1 MGAQQRVYRQRI
13 RSVQATK
20 KITRAMELIAA
31 SRVVKAREAVAKSTP
46 YAVALTRAVSSVA
59 SSTSDIDHALTTERE
74 NVKRAGV
81 LIVTADRGLAGSYSV
96 NAMKEAQ
103 QLITKLEHEGKE
115 VVPYLVGRKGV
126 SYYKFRRREY
136 EAEWTGFTDSPKFE
150 NAEEIGERLTADFHA
165 GAEGG
170 GVDELHVVYTEFQ
183 SMVTQQARVIRLL
196 PLEVAE
202 GQLDLDGDGYEET
215 YGVDT
220 NGDGYVDTA
229 NYDTNGDGYTDVQ
242 LTDTN
247 GDGYADI
254 ELQDTNGDGYAD
266 VEHYDT
272 DGDHQQ
278 LEPGMT
284 LTVEPMINIGEED
297 VIQLDDGWTVMTRDG
312 SLSAQ
317 WEHTLLV
324 TETGVEVLTA
334 RSNEDLGFLNA

>member
-202 GQLDLDGDGYEET
+202 GQLDLDGDGKPDGPLPLYDFEPNAE
-215 YGVDT
+215 GVLDALLPK
-220 NGDGYVDTA
+220 YV
-229 NYDTNGDGYTDVQ
+229 
-242 LTDTN
+242 
-247 GDGYADI
+247 
-254 ELQDTNGDGYAD
+254 
-266 VEHYDT
+266 
-272 DGDHQQ
+272 
-278 LEPGMT
+278 
-284 LTVEPMINIGEED
+284 
-297 VIQLDDGWTVMTRDG
+297 
-312 SLSAQ
+312 
-317 WEHTLLV
+317 
-324 TETGVEVLTA
+324 TA
-334 RSNEDLGFLNA
+334 RIFNALLQSAASELAARQRAMKSATDNATELIKTYTRLANQARQAEITQEISEIVGGASALADAS